1 MSGNSGNGHVTRSA
15 VALGQTRTKTVHVT
29 TPSGELQH
37 VTVFDTIDAGT
48 DPDVAARLLGI
59 GAPLGGYTDANGNT
73 ATVQTSIIYHDAK
86 SELFVLVLS
95 PHDRHR
101 ELRERIALLER
112 LDAQD
117 GPVPR
122 YIKDFAVVFGGEEL
136 AKLVERRR
144 ERTTVPPPM
153 IAASELE
160 TTAAELAAEARSLDV
175 LREAIAAREELVARS
190 LADIDARIKDLDR
203 REIAFARQVAG
214 EVSPSRQIRETQLR
228 VRPPSES
235 PMPDADFDDY
245 QRIVDSDEAIV
256 DAALDALLPLP
267 GFAGDDADPETN
279 ARAGIGI
286 EPEESTGAFQFPPSF
301 RPDLRIPAARGI
313 ASLRVLDVAAIADDP
328 WLGEFASARNPSR
341 IAVIDDTVRLVVRV
355 SAADNFL
362 RGAIDLRIT
371 LQRLDA
377 YPVVTMLLGAPEA
390 IAQSERARCFV
401 VPIDI
406 ADELDR
412 AVLAQLARD
421 VSIVLDVVEASPR
434 GELATVRRCYLNAP
448 LAENVGF
455 IMHAADDQL
464 RSLQAAPGGSADF
477 LRGVEQLA
485 AVDFDLFGTEHP
497 EHGEFRD
504 AKLTQLGTANQVR
517 RAIAIAARFSKP
529 TREDYLVCVRG
540 VPLAEW
546 RMARRIVLERAVQ
559 WGLWMGAEL
568 AQVAVSEGFA
578 HSRRDLVTKM
588 LAGFAQLR
596 RSGEPAF
603 DLDDDVAEDNQRALV
618 DEAAQLRTS
627 SPAIEVVD
635 VAGDHPSLPMNADDA
650 ARRSTKVDSGVHLK
664 SSIGASG
671 VSGPIV
677 VAPSEMLSSESSD
690 GAAAGSIERPRF
702 TAAVPVRKELEQLLA
717 DLDVRAERMNAA
729 VALCE
734 LADPR
739 AIDPIMTVVTKM
751 SRSEAVRVLGMMVR
765 FGTAAESALR
775 LSLSSTKGFIRHGG
789 ALALALLRTD
799 NGANDVIELLL
810 REPTEIWREIAR
822 AIGQIGPAALM
833 PLASQLG
840 RLGDAASATAR
851 ERVSWAMAHVGVRGG
866 KPAIEALSNG
876 VGVVAPVAQHA
887 LTLMQAAARDEVR
900 VGGSPVKSGTN
911 PGREVTVNRAF
922 SKRFFEAL
930 EQGLPD
936 VGQAELDAMDAS
948 EQMEML
954 DEGDLIDEE
963 AADAS
968 LDAGPQHAG
977 PQDEPNELDDGDL
990 LPA

>member
-1 MSGNSGNGHVTRSA
+1 MSGSTGNGHVTRSA
-15 VALGQTRTKTVHVT
+15 VALGQTRTKTVHIT
-29 TPSGELQH
+29 APTGELQL

-73 ATVQTSIIYHDAK
+73 ATVQTSILYHDAK
-86 SELFVLVLS
+86 AELFVLVLS
-95 PHDRHR
+95 PHERHR

-112 LDAQD
+112 LDGED

-122 YIKDFAVVFGGEEL
+122 YIKDFVVVFGGEEL

-153 IAASELE
+153 IAITELE

-175 LREAIAAREELVARS
+175 LREAIAAREELVAQS

-203 REIAFARQVAG
+203 REIAFARQMAG
-214 EVSPSRQIRETQLR
+214 EVAPSRQVRETQLR
-228 VRPPSES
+228 VRPPSDS
-235 PMPDADFDDY
+235 PLPDADFDEY
-245 QRIVDSDEAIV
+245 KRLIDSDESIV

-267 GFAGDDADPETN
+267 GFASDENDPETN
-279 ARAGIGI
+279 ARSASSI
-286 EPEESTGAFQFPPSF
+286 EQEESTGAFPFPSISQAHLTIPSV
-301 RPDLRIPAARGI
+301 PSIVT
-313 ASLRVLDVAAIADDP
+313 LRVLDVAAIAEDE
-328 WLGEFASARNPSR
+328 WLAEFAAASNPSR
-341 IAVIDDTVRLVVRV
+341 IAVVDDTVRLVVRINAGD
-355 SAADNFL
+355 SIDL
-362 RGAIDLRIT
+362 HGALDLRIT

-377 YPVVTMLLGAPEA
+377 YPVVTMLLGSPDA
-390 IAQSERARCFV
+390 IASGDRSRCFV

-406 ADELDR
+406 ADDNDR
-412 AVLAQLARD
+412 AVLAQLSRD
-421 VSIVLDVVEASPR
+421 VSFVLDIIDVSANR
-434 GELATVRRCYLNAP
+434 ELSAARRCYLAAP

-455 IMHAADDQL
+455 IMHAADDHL
-464 RSLQAAPGGSADF
+464 RGLQAAPDGSADF

-485 AVDFDLFGTEHP
+485 ATDFDLFGTGHV

-504 AKLTQLGTANQVR
+504 AKLTQLDTANHVR
-517 RAIAIAARFSKP
+517 RALAIAARFSKP
-529 TREDYLVCVRG
+529 AREDYLVCVRG
-540 VPLAEW
+540 VPLSEW
-546 RMARRIVLERAVQ
+546 RAARRHVLRQAVE
-559 WGLWMGAEL
+559 WGLWMGADL

-578 HSRRDLVTKM
+578 HSRRDLVMKM
-588 LAGFAQLR
+588 LAGFAELR
-596 RSGEPAF
+596 QSGAHAF
-603 DLDDDVAEDNQRALV
+603 DLEDDVADDNLRALL

-627 SPAIEVVD
+627 NPAIEVVD
-635 VAGDHPSLPMNADDA
+635 VAGDHPSLPVESEPA
-650 ARRSTKVDSGVHLK
+650 ARSSSADSGVHLMA
-664 SSIGASG
+664 SIVAAG

-677 VAPSEMLSSESSD
+677 VSPSESRTSESSD
-690 GAAAGSIERPRF
+690 GAAAGSIDRPRF
-702 TAAVPVRKELEQLLA
+702 SAAVAVRKDLEQLLA
-717 DLDVRAERMNAA
+717 DLDLRSERMNAA

-739 AIDPIMTVVTKM
+739 AIDPIMSVVTKM

-765 FGTAAESALR
+765 FGTAAESSLR
-775 LSLSSTKGFIRHGG
+775 LALSSTKGFIRHGS

-840 RLGDAASATAR
+840 RLGDAASASAR

-900 VGGSPVKSGTN
+900 VGGSAGKGGGTN

-936 VGQAELDAMDAS
+936 VGQAELEAMDAS
-948 EQMEML
+948 ESMEML
-954 DEGDLIDEE
+954 DEGDLIDEDSPE
-963 AADAS
+963 APEVSVQAVSQQDDA
-968 LDAGPQHAG
+968 
-977 PQDEPNELDDGDL
+977 NELDDGDL